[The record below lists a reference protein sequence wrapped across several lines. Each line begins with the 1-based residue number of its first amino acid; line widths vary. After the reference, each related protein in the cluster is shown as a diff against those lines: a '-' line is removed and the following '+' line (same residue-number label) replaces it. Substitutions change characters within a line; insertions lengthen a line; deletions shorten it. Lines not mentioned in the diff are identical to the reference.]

1 VKNQLRRATSRTVRG
16 AMRGLPGPV
25 VQRMVQVWAPL
36 ARYGG
41 SSKGGALALSRAI
54 SVLAAPPL
62 SLRPTGRLL
71 SVADIAA
78 RLERSEEE
86 VERWARWGLLGEP
99 EQPPAAG
106 APAVWGEAGIERAR
120 LIDYLRHEGVSELEL
135 RQADAQH
142 RLPLLVIDR
151 AVSGRATMTLAEVSR
166 RTGVTPEFATQVW
179 RALGLPPGDPGEVI
193 YTRRDLECLRIVA
206 AMRTIFSDD
215 DLVEASSVL
224 GLAMAQVASA
234 QVELF
239 RRRLGS
245 AIGGVAANLDYVLR
259 SAAMV
264 ELMLPTAGQL
274 MEQVHR
280 RHIETAVRG
289 ESIAAVEQATGGL
302 PGQVELC
309 VGFADLVGFTAA
321 SERLLPMELG
331 EMAGALVHHAEACLP
346 GQGARIVKTIG
357 DAVMFTTPD
366 AASACAAALDLV
378 DGAAGD
384 GRLPPLRIGLAF
396 GPVLRRYGD
405 CFGRTVNIA
414 SRLCAA
420 APPGTVLLHH
430 PAPIDAP
437 AWAERGLALGP
448 PERLALK
455 GFEDRVE
462 AVRVSRAG
470 RA

>member
-1 VKNQLRRATSRTVRG
+1 MKNQLRRATSRTVRS

-41 SSKGGALALSRAI
+41 SSRGGALALSRAI
-54 SVLAAPPL
+54 SVLAEPPL
-62 SLRPTGRLL
+62 SLRPGGRLL
-71 SVADIAA
+71 SVADLAVQLT
-78 RLERSEEE
+78 RPEDELERW
-86 VERWARWGLLGEP
+86 VRWGLLGEP
-99 EQPPAAG
+99 EQPASGGKPAL
-106 APAVWGEAGIERAR
+106 WGEAGIERAR
-120 LIDYLRHEGVSELEL
+120 LIDYLRHHGVSELEL
-135 RQADAQH
+135 RQAHAQH
-142 RLPLLVIDR
+142 RLPLLVLDR
-151 AVSGRATMTLAEVSR
+151 TVSGRPTMTLAEVSR
-166 RTGVTPEFATQVW
+166 RTGVSPEFTTQVW
-179 RALGLPPGDPGEVI
+179 RALGLPPGEPDEVV
-193 YTRRDLECLRIVA
+193 YTRHDLEGLRILA

-215 DLVEASSVL
+215 DLIEATSVL
-224 GLAMAQVASA
+224 GLAMSQVASA

-245 AIGGVAANLDYVLR
+245 TIGGVAANLDYVLR

-280 RHIETAVRG
+280 RHIEAAVRG
-289 ESIAAVEQATGGL
+289 ESIAAVEQATGTL

-321 SERLLPMELG
+321 SELLAPLELG
-331 EMAGALVHHAEACLP
+331 EMAGALVHHAEASLP
-346 GQGARIVKTIG
+346 GYGARIVKTIG
-357 DAVMFTTPD
+357 DAVMFTVPD

-378 DGAAGD
+378 DDAATD
-384 GRLPPLRIGLAF
+384 RRLPPLRIGLAY

-420 APPGTVLLHH
+420 AAPGAVLLHSST
-430 PAPIDAP
+430 AVDTEAL
-437 AWAERGLALGP
+437 ARRGIAAGP
-448 PERLALK
+448 PETLVVK
-455 GFEDRVE
+455 GIEGGVV
-462 AVRVSRAG
+462 AVRVSRTG
-470 RA
+470 RP

>member
-1 VKNQLRRATSRTVRG
+1 
-16 AMRGLPGPV
+16 MRGLPGPV

-41 SSKGGALALSRAI
+41 ASRGGAVALSRAI
-54 SVLAAPPL
+54 SVLAEPPL
-62 SLRPTGRLL
+62 SLRPAGRVL
-71 SVADIAA
+71 SVADIAE
-78 RLERSEEE
+78 RLGRSEEE
-86 VERWARWGLLGEP
+86 VERWTRWGLLGAP
-99 EQPPAAG
+99 EQPSSAGSPAL
-106 APAVWGEAGIERAR
+106 WGEAGIERAR
-120 LIDYLRHEGVSELEL
+120 LIDYLRHQGVAEQEL

-151 AVSGRATMTLAEVSR
+151 TVSGRPTMTLAEVSR
-166 RTGVTPEFATQVW
+166 RTGVTPEFTTQVW
-179 RALGLPPGDPGEVI
+179 RALGLPPGDPDEVV
-193 YTRRDLECLRIVA
+193 YTRGDLEGLRILA
-206 AMRTIFSDD
+206 AMRTIFSDE
-215 DLVEASSVL
+215 DLIEATSVL

-239 RRRLGS
+239 RRRMGG
-245 AIGGVAANLDYVLR
+245 AIGGVAGNLDYVLR

-280 RHIETAVRG
+280 RHIEAAVRG
-289 ESIAAVEQATGGL
+289 ESITAVEEATGGL
-302 PGQVELC
+302 PGQVTLC

-366 AASACAAALDLV
+366 VASACLSALDLV
-378 DGAAGD
+378 ADAARD
-384 GRLPPLRIGLAF
+384 PRLPPLRVGLAF

-420 APPGTVLLHH
+420 APPGAVLLHT
-430 PAPIDAP
+430 AALVE
-437 AWAERGLALGP
+437 ARVWKERGIVAGP
-448 PERLALK
+448 PERLAIK
-455 GFEDRVE
+455 GIEGGVE
-462 AVRVSRAG
+462 AVRVTRA
-470 RA
+470 